1 LEKENLQYLAMQVS
15 TSSRSLHRQL
25 QDHQDQYLPTQ
36 TLKDITRLIT
46 QIKALIRWLDH
57 TSFTA
62 QHYKELRS
70 NLLKICLEIATSSQ
84 RDRFMEQPVDHVRVV
99 K

>member
-1 LEKENLQYLAMQVS
+1 MQVS
-15 TSSRSLHRQL
+15 TSSRSLFRQL
-25 QDHQDQYLPTQ
+25 NEHQDQYLPTQ

-57 TSFTA
+57 ASFTA

-84 RDRFMEQPVDHVRVV
+84 RDRFMEHPVDHVR
-99 K
+99 